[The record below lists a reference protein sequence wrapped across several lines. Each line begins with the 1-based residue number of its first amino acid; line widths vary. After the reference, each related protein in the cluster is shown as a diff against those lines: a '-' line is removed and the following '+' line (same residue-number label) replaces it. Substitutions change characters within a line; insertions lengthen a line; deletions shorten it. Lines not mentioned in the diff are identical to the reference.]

1 MCLGPPVEYQIRVQ
15 EHAGGRQVVV
25 APAGLSGGYLRP
37 AKAAPCPVRSRQHEA
52 YLLDIRIAVDNDE
65 QLRPVDRLGTSG
77 NWSLRPGHPCSLALS
92 AVDDHAQPHHL
103 AVDIDQGRRLR
114 RDIRFV
120 GRCIARLG
128 RGTGVSTHAET
139 ATSRPIP

>member
-65 QLRPVDRLGTSG
+65 QLRPVDRLGTAATAACVRAIHAR
-77 NWSLRPGHPCSLALS
+77 SLSALS
-92 AVDDHAQPHHL
+92 TITRSRIISPSTSIRVAV
-103 AVDIDQGRRLR
+103 
-114 RDIRFV
+114 
-120 GRCIARLG
+120 
-128 RGTGVSTHAET
+128 
-139 ATSRPIP
+139 